1 MQQVTPEKGVSDEVI
16 ESMKRNKIGLKGPL
30 ATPIGKGHRSLNL
43 ALRQTFKLY
52 ANVRPCLS
60 IPGVEKRTR
69 YDNVDVVTIRENTE
83 GEYSGLEHTVVP
95 GVAQSIKVITYEASR
110 KIANF
115 AFQYATQNYRKK
127 VTAVHKANIMKKSDG
142 LFLTTVREVAAAYP
156 HIKYEEVNLDT
167 VCMKVSHIHSTLSAP
182 LTRVLIIVTARHEP
196 REVRRDGVAQS
207 LR

>member
-1 MQQVTPEKGVSDEVI
+1 MHQVTPEKGVSDEVI

-52 ANVRPCLS
+52 ANVRPCLT

-167 VCMKVSHIHSTLSAP
+167 VCMKVSDRS
-182 LTRVLIIVTARHEP
+182 RVTAVLWTRTN
-196 REVRRDGVAQS
+196 VCN
-207 LR
+207 